1 MALPEEGREPDM
13 SVILTV
19 LRGPTVF
26 TAKLLKPFVNVI
38 GKLSE
43 PSSLFLTFAIT
54 VMGELITKLYS
65 MGVTPGNRA
74 IRSAPAMLVVP

>member
-1 MALPEEGREPDM
+1 MAAPEEERAPDI

-26 TAKLLKPFVNVI
+26 TAKLLNPFMNVI
-38 GKLSE
+38 GKLSK
-43 PSSLFLTFAIT
+43 PSSLFLTFVIT
-54 VMGELITKLYS
+54 VMGELITKLYN

-74 IRSAPAMLVVP
+74 IRSVPTMLVVP